1 MNSRQKGKRIE
12 LEAAHLLRDCGFTE
26 ACRGAQHSGSPDS
39 PDVKGIDGW
48 HIEVKGCEKLNLDQA
63 IQQAKRDAGGQD
75 WMVLHKK
82 NRTDWKVT
90 LDAKKFLAL
99 LAAIRCNTGGDSGK
113 LGLYPE
119 IPVIV
124 RLVSEKTGAL
134 YDEILGSGL
143 DKRVVEARQI
153 ACWIAFSAT
162 AYPSRELAEQFKL
175 SEGNFLIGVNQVAER
190 RKQNTAF
197 MLEVESI
204 FQKAIQC
211 LSKND

>member
-12 LEAAHLLRDCGFTE
+12 LEAAHLLRDCGFKD

-63 IQQAKRDAGGQD
+63 VRQAQRDAGGQD

-90 LDAKKFLAL
+90 VDAKKFLAL
-99 LAAIRCNTGGDSGK
+99 LAAIRCNTTGDSGK
-113 LGLYPE
+113 TKQYPE

-124 RLVSEKTGAL
+124 RLVSEATGKPES
-134 YDEILGSGL
+134 DILGKDTKYVS
-143 DKRVVEARQI
+143 DARK
-153 ACWIAFSAT
+153 IAFWISFHAT
-162 AYPSRELAEQFKL
+162 AYPSRELAKQFGIE
-175 SEGNFLIGVNQVAER
+175 EGQFLAGVNDVANN
-190 RKQNTAF
+190 RKEIPEFCVA
-197 MLEVESI
+197 VEAI
-204 FQKAIQC
+204 YQKAIQC
-211 LSKND
+211 LLKKD